1 MKILLSIR
9 PQYAEAILNGS
20 KTVEFRKTPI
30 RRKVTKAEIYMSR
43 TTKKIVGAASIV
55 DIKEDSPENLWKQFH
70 KVGGITEEE
79 FFKYFQNKKKGF
91 ALVLDKVKL
100 FSKEE
105 QIKPKYVPQSFCY
118 IN

>member
-1 MKILLSIR
+1 MKLLLSIK
-9 PQYAEAILNGS
+9 PKYAEAILNGS

-43 TTKKIVGAASIV
+43 TTKKIVGTANIV

-70 KVGGITEEE
+70 RVGGITKKE
-79 FFKYFQNKKKGF
+79 FFQYFENKTKGF
-91 ALVLDKVKL
+91 AVILDKVEQ
-100 FSKEE
+100 FPEE
-105 QIKPKYVPQSFCY
+105 QQSKPKYVPQSFCY